1 MKIIKINLEVLSFW
15 LIDKLTNRMILYLF
29 FFLFCIFFNKDYMLT
44 TNYNFSINFLIFI
57 LILMG
62 QLVNWQIGELTY

>member
-62 QLVNWQIGELTY
+62 QLVNWQIGELTD